1 MEFNMKTRSEIEE
14 YLSNLGIKIQS
25 EMEQQI
31 STEYGEEVIRTE
43 RINSITGEKI
53 IEDNLKYSQIQ
64 VLNKEAENALLDLIS
79 QSITSGDMETAKVAL
94 DVLQDTSTFYKGH
107 QNAAIKNNIPL
118 DKRIQFGMYCE
129 TKAESKEFSGNLA
142 GIMASAHNIATTR
155 RTEQVNNMISEIKS
169 AALEKE
175 NDREIE

>member
-1 MEFNMKTRSEIEE
+1 MKTRSEIEE

-25 EMEQQI
+25 EIEQQL

-43 RINSITGEKI
+43 HINSITGKKI
-53 IEDNLKYSQIQ
+53 IEDNLKSNQIQ

-79 QSITSGDMETAKVAL
+79 QSITNGDMETAKVAL
-94 DVLQDTSTFYKGH
+94 DVLQDTSTFYKVN
-107 QNAAIKNNIPL
+107 QNAALKNNIPF
-118 DKRIQFGMYCE
+118 DKRIQFGMYC
-129 TKAESKEFSGNLA
+129 KAKTESKEFSGGLA

-155 RTEQVNNMISEIKS
+155 RTEQVNNMTSEIKS
-169 AALEKE
+169 VALEKE

>member
-1 MEFNMKTRSEIEE
+1 MKTRNEIEE

-25 EMEQQI
+25 ETEQQI
-31 STEYGEEVIRTE
+31 STEYGEEVTKNE

-53 IEDNLKYSQIQ
+53 SEDNLKSRQIK

-79 QSITSGDMETAKVAL
+79 QSITSGDMETAKIAL

-107 QNAAIKNNIPL
+107 KNAAIKNNIPL
-118 DKRIQFGMYCE
+118 DKRIQFDMYCKSK
-129 TKAESKEFSGNLA
+129 TESKEFSGDLA
-142 GIMASAHNIATTR
+142 GIMASAHNIAATR
-155 RTEQVNNMISEIKS
+155 RTEQVNNMTAEIKS
-169 AALEKE
+169 VALGKE